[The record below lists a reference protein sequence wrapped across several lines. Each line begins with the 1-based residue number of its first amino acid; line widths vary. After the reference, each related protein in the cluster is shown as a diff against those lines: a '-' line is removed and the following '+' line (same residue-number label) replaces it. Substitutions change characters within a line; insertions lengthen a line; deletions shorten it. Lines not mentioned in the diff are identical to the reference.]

1 MYIPD
6 DGLGF
11 KGRNVGFCQQLINFI
26 DDKSTDG
33 WTMSNNT
40 NTIINS
46 QPRIS
51 LKQYLRTG
59 YNEETRRRVRM
70 YETKLHSRARL
81 HNHHVFCLRCRTERL
96 IPKDLRIRP
105 QQTRNRGSTEMKEWN
120 YQQFGHRHSDSFI
133 LRNESERVRMPSNEL
148 DDVIG

>member
-1 MYIPD
+1 LYIPD

-51 LKQYLRTG
+51 LKQ
-59 YNEETRRRVRM
+59 
-70 YETKLHSRARL
+70 S
-81 HNHHVFCLRCRTERL
+81 
-96 IPKDLRIRP
+96 
-105 QQTRNRGSTEMKEWN
+105 S
-120 YQQFGHRHSDSFI
+120 
-133 LRNESERVRMPSNEL
+133 
-148 DDVIG
+148 